1 MCANLQKKECV
12 KITTPIQSKKV
23 ATKQIKKGG
32 INTVSSCNNSSEEG
46 VTDQIS
52 EHNISKTLQTNKIHL
67 TLDNFDRDEEIP
79 PDCPFV
85 LTSPRSLEACKQL
98 GVRVREN
105 AIS

>member
-1 MCANLQKKECV
+1 MIIFHACG
-12 KITTPIQSKKV
+12 V
-23 ATKQIKKGG
+23 ACSALLAATNREDEAVFG
-32 INTVSSCNNSSEEG
+32 N
-46 VTDQIS
+46 
-52 EHNISKTLQTNKIHL
+52 KTLQTNKIHL

-105 AIS
+105 AIR

>member
-1 MCANLQKKECV
+1 MCKNSKKDCV
-12 KITTPIQSKKV
+12 AITTPIQHKKV
-23 ATKQIKKGG
+23 AGKQIKQGG
-32 INTVSSCNNSSEEG
+32 SDTISSRNNGSEEG
-46 VTDQIS
+46 VTLQIS
-52 EHNISKTLQTNKIHL
+52 EHNIPKTLQTNKIHL

-105 AIS
+105 AIR

>member
-1 MCANLQKKECV
+1 MCEKFKKDCFS
-12 KITTPIQSKKV
+12 ITTAIQHKKV
-23 ATKQIKKGG
+23 AGKQIKQGVT
-32 INTVSSCNNSSEEG
+32 NTNSSCNNSSEEG
-46 VTDQIS
+46 VTLQIS
-52 EHNISKTLQTNKIHL
+52 EHNIPKTLQTNKIHL

-105 AIS
+105 AFR